1 MRRLLLAP
9 ASLLAVA
16 LAVACS
22 KSASTGTPD
31 AAPDR
36 DAPASSAA
44 EALGGS
50 TDGGTDAAPV
60 DAAPPPVVV
69 HHARGIPGM
78 FFRAAYDL
86 PELTDDEKAA
96 IDKVEDP
103 IKGSESSARH
113 ELNNFRLDV
122 ASGLKANRFDSAKL
136 QADEA
141 AYAKAL
147 AGRQDEQATALNSLH
162 QALTADQRKAVAE
175 SLKAAQASHDK
186 PPAPVSDAG
195 ASEWAAHRLER
206 MKSQLVLDMDQ
217 QKEVAA
223 VLAKNG
229 PPSASTLQSQ
239 RDSAKRQVETLIAA
253 FEKDAFDAKKL
264 DLSVAPGRKPTAALE
279 AQVKYLTQL
288 MPVLTAG
295 QRDRLAASI
304 EHPREMKGRTDSIA
318 EPFEPGGTGGGGGV
332 WPGGGM
338 R

>member
-1 MRRLLLAP
+1 MRRLFLAP
-9 ASLLAVA
+9 SPLLAVA

-22 KSASTGTPD
+22 KSAATAAPD
-31 AAPDR
+31 AAPDL
-36 DAPASSAA
+36 DAPAASAA
-44 EALGGS
+44 EALA
-50 TDGGTDAAPV
+50 TDGGSDAAPV
-60 DAAPPPVVV
+60 DAAPPAPVV

-78 FFRAAYDL
+78 FFRAAYEL

-96 IDKVEDP
+96 IDKIEDP

-113 ELNNFRLDV
+113 ELNNFHLDL

-162 QALTADQRKAVAE
+162 QSLTADQRKAVAE

-206 MKSQLVLDMDQ
+206 MKAQLVLDMDQ

-229 PPSASTLQSQ
+229 PPSGSTLQAQ
-239 RDSAKRQVETLIAA
+239 HDAAKKQVDALIAA

-264 DLSVAPGRKPTAALE
+264 DLSLAPGRKPTAGLE

-288 MPVLTAG
+288 MPALTAG

-304 EHPREMKGRTDSIA
+304 EHPHDMKGRADSIA
-318 EPFEPGGTGGGGGV
+318 EPFEQGMGPGGGGG
-332 WPGGGM
+332 M